1 MDFKDLLYRAKEG
14 SRDAQEELT
23 RLYHPLLVREAIVDG
38 ISDEDLYQELVYTM
52 LLCILKFPY
61 IPTKWE

>member
-23 RLYHPLLVREAIVDG
+23 PALPSAAGQGGHCRRHL
-38 ISDEDLYQELVYTM
+38 
-52 LLCILKFPY
+52 
-61 IPTKWE
+61 

>member
-38 ISDEDLYQELVYTM
+38 IFDEVHQSGNHAHG
-52 LLCILKFPY
+52 IQ
-61 IPTKWE
+61 